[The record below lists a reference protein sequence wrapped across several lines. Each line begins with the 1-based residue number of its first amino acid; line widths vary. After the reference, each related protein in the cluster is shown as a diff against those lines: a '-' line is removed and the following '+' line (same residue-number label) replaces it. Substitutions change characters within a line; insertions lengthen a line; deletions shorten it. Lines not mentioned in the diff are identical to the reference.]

1 MKEFDISTLIYSFST
16 KGILLPQ
23 TENIKSYTFYRQHK
37 KAQEP
42 YPKPILPTEAFALP
56 VKRKNK

>member
-1 MKEFDISTLIYSFST
+1 MQNF
-16 KGILLPQ
+16 LLPPRRIL
-23 TENIKSYTFYRQHK
+23 TIISLTANTKE
-37 KAQEP
+37 AQEP